1 MTAPRPAAASPVR
14 AGSIGLGA
22 VLAAG
27 MALSMSPPTM
37 IGVLSRFIIDDL
49 GMTRTELGGLITGY
63 ALAMTVASLPL
74 GGLAD
79 RLGGRRMLVLLL
91 ACLSAGLLGMA
102 ASGGLWPLL
111 LFAGVAA
118 MPAAGANS
126 ATNLLIVEN
135 IPAGSRGWITGV
147 KQAGV
152 HLGIFAAGAALPVT
166 ALNIGWRWA
175 LALSALAPAAAVAFT
190 LYVVP
195 QGRGD
200 PAAGRAGLFRSRLP
214 EVVWWLAAYGV
225 AMGVVHAAYI
235 GFAPLYFQEKI
246 GMSAAEAGMVIVVYG
261 VVGAAGR
268 IVWGRIAERA
278 GDPACPLLWIGGLS
292 VGSMLLTWAAAESGP
307 LLAWAGSAL
316 LGIGSGSWTVVG
328 MVAAMSAAPKQTG
341 ISAGAVMLGFGAGL
355 TAGPVVFGWGVD
367 SLDGYGVPW
376 GGLVFMSAVSMAVML
391 LWQARSRRLAR
402 GQPQ

>member
-1 MTAPRPAAASPVR
+1 MNAPRRAASPVR

-27 MALSMSPPTM
+27 MALSMAPPTM

-49 GMTRTELGGLITGY
+49 DMTRTELGGLITGY
-63 ALAMTVASLPL
+63 ALAMTVSSLPL
-74 GGLAD
+74 GSFAD

-91 ACLSAGLLGMA
+91 ACLSFGLLGMA
-102 ASGGLWPLL
+102 ASGGLWPLM

-135 IPAGSRGWITGV
+135 VPAGSRGWITGV

-175 LALSALAPAAAVAFT
+175 LALSALAPAGAIAFT

-195 QGRGD
+195 KGRGS
-200 PAAGRAGLFRSRLP
+200 PAAGRMGLFGSRLP
-214 EVVWWLAAYGV
+214 EVVWWLAVYGV
-225 AMGVVHAAYI
+225 AMGVVHSAYI

-246 GMSAAEAGMVIVVYG
+246 GMSAAGAGAVIVVYG
-261 VVGAAGR
+261 LVGAAGR

-278 GDPACPLLWIGGLS
+278 GDPALPLLWIGGMS
-292 VGSMLLTWAAAESGP
+292 VGSMLLTWAAADAGP
-307 LLAWAGSAL
+307 LFAWAGAAL

-328 MVAAMSAAPKQTG
+328 MVSAMSAAPKQTG
-341 ISAGAVMLGFGAGL
+341 LSAAAVMLGFGAGL
-355 TAGPVVFGWGVD
+355 TAGPVVFGWAVD
-367 SLDGYGVPW
+367 SLDGYGAPW
-376 GGLVFMSAVSMAVML
+376 WGLVFMSAVSMVIML
-391 LWQARSRRLAR
+391 LWNARSKRPAR
-402 GQPQ
+402 GQPK

>member
-1 MTAPRPAAASPVR
+1 MTAPRRAASSVR

-27 MALSMSPPTM
+27 MALSMAPPTM

-49 GMTRTELGGLITGY
+49 DMTRTELGVLITGY
-63 ALAMTVASLPL
+63 ALAMTVSSLPL
-74 GGLAD
+74 GGFAD

-91 ACLSAGLLGMA
+91 ACLSFGLLGMA
-102 ASGGLWPLL
+102 ASGGLWPLM

-135 IPAGSRGWITGV
+135 VPAGSRGWITGV

-175 LALSALAPAAAVAFT
+175 LALSALAPAAAIAFT

-195 QGRGD
+195 KGRGS
-200 PAAGRAGLFRSRLP
+200 PAAGRGGLFWSRLP
-214 EVVWWLAAYGV
+214 KVVWWLAVYGV
-225 AMGVVHAAYI
+225 AMGVVHSAYI

-246 GMSAAEAGMVIVVYG
+246 GMSAAAAGAVIVVYG
-261 VVGAAGR
+261 LVGAAGR

-278 GDPACPLLWIGGLS
+278 GDPAIPLLWIGGMS
-292 VGSMLLTWAAAESGP
+292 VGSMFLTWAAADAGP
-307 LLAWAGSAL
+307 LFAWAGAAL

-328 MVAAMSAAPKQTG
+328 MVSAMSAAPKQTG
-341 ISAGAVMLGFGAGL
+341 LSAAAVMLGFGAGL
-355 TAGPVVFGWGVD
+355 TAGPVVFGWAVD
-367 SLDGYGVPW
+367 SLDGYGAPW
-376 GGLVFMSAVSMAVML
+376 WGLVFMSAVSMVIML
-391 LWQARSRRLAR
+391 LWKARSKRPAARR
-402 GQPQ
+402 PK

>member
-1 MTAPRPAAASPVR
+1 MTAPRRAASSVR

-22 VLAAG
+22 VLAVG
-27 MALSMSPPTM
+27 MALSMAPPTM

-63 ALAMTVASLPL
+63 ALAMTVSSLPL
-74 GGLAD
+74 GGFAD

-91 ACLSAGLLGMA
+91 ACLSFGLLGMA
-102 ASGGLWPLL
+102 ASGGLWPLM

-135 IPAGSRGWITGV
+135 VPAGSRGWITGV

-152 HLGIFAAGAALPVT
+152 HLGIFAAGAALPAA
-166 ALNIGWRWA
+166 ALSIGWRWA

-195 QGRGD
+195 KGRGS
-200 PAAGRAGLFRSRLP
+200 PAAERTGLFRARLP
-214 EVVWWLAAYGV
+214 EVVWWLAVYGT
-225 AMGVVHAAYI
+225 AMGVVHSAYI
-235 GFAPLYFQEKI
+235 GFAPLYFQEEI
-246 GMSAAEAGMVIVVYG
+246 GMSAAAAGAVIVVYG
-261 VVGAAGR
+261 LVGAAGR

-278 GDPACPLLWIGGLS
+278 GDPASPLLWIGGMS
-292 VGSMLLTWAAAESGP
+292 VGSMFLTWAAADAGP
-307 LLAWAGSAL
+307 LSAWAGAAL

-328 MVAAMSAAPKQTG
+328 MVSAMSAAPKQTG
-341 ISAGAVMLGFGAGL
+341 LSAAAVMLGFGAGL
-355 TAGPVVFGWGVD
+355 TAGPVVFGWAVD
-367 SLDGYGVPW
+367 SLDGYGAPW
-376 GGLVFMSAVSMAVML
+376 WGLVFMSAVSMVIML
-391 LWQARSRRLAR
+391 LWKARSKRPAR
-402 GQPQ
+402 GQPK

>member
-1 MTAPRPAAASPVR
+1 MTAPRRAASPVR

-27 MALSMSPPTM
+27 MALSMAPPTM

-63 ALAMTVASLPL
+63 ALAMTVSTLPL
-74 GGLAD
+74 GGFAD
-79 RLGGRRMLVLLL
+79 RMGGRRMLVLLL
-91 ACLSAGLLGMA
+91 ACLSFGLLGMA
-102 ASGGLWPLL
+102 ASGGLWPLM

-135 IPAGSRGWITGV
+135 VPAGSRGWITGV

-152 HLGIFAAGAALPVT
+152 HLGIFAAGAALPAA
-166 ALNIGWRWA
+166 ALSIGWRWA

-195 QGRGD
+195 KGRGS
-200 PAAGRAGLFRSRLP
+200 PAAERTGLFGSRLP
-214 EVVWWLAAYGV
+214 EVVWWLAVYGI
-225 AMGVVHAAYI
+225 AMGVVHSAYI
-235 GFAPLYFQEKI
+235 GFAPLYFQEEI
-246 GMSAAEAGMVIVVYG
+246 GMSAAAAGAVIVVYG
-261 VVGAAGR
+261 LVGAAGR

-278 GDPACPLLWIGGLS
+278 GDPASPLLWIGGMS
-292 VGSMLLTWAAAESGP
+292 VGSMLLTWAAADAGP
-307 LLAWAGSAL
+307 LSAWAGAAL

-328 MVAAMSAAPKQTG
+328 MVSAMSAAPKQTG
-341 ISAGAVMLGFGAGL
+341 LSAAAVMLGFGAGL
-355 TAGPVVFGWGVD
+355 TAGPVVFGWAVD
-367 SLDGYGVPW
+367 SLDGYGAPW
-376 GGLVFMSAVSMAVML
+376 WGLVFMSAVSMVIML
-391 LWQARSRRLAR
+391 LWKARSKRPAR
-402 GQPQ
+402 GQPK